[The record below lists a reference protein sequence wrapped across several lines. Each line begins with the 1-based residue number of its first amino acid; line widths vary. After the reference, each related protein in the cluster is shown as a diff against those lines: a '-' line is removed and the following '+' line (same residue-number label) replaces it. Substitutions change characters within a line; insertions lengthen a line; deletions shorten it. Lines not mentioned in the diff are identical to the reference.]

1 MENKKSTTKEPTNPV
16 VETVREGAIGANIRL
31 GQSSDGNLGHYFSLS
46 RAWKRQGTT
55 NWFYS
60 DRFYARH
67 SELLAKVATKAAK
80 RCAELDSELDAQ
92 DAPTD
97 SGPVSIRVGAAI
109 SSKSFHVLGVG
120 A

>member
-1 MENKKSTTKEPTNPV
+1 MENKNSTKKEPTNPV

-55 NWFYS
+55 KWFYS

-67 SELLAKVATKAAK
+67 SELLAKVATKAAL
-80 RCAELDSELDAQ
+80 RCAELDMRLDS
-92 DAPTD
+92 DATPE
-97 SGPVSIRVGAAI
+97 GKAA
-109 SSKSFHVLGVG
+109 
-120 A
+120 